1 MSSENDENKL
11 KKGLEEIIEIIKDIN
26 YEKSSFINSNE
37 IFQFN
42 KQMMENLTNVINNKL
57 KCLLDTLSLK
67 YQDYFLDF
75 FNDYNYDYS
84 KGIFNETI
92 KIYILEQLSE
102 DLNGIIYSFDAF
114 KSSFDGNFSVV
125 KNFIEKYPKYKDK
138 CSIYDTTLLYSS
150 SRNNYFHIVK
160 YLIEQGKCFINIQNR
175 KYNRNNQL
183 NGTSG
188 STALH
193 AACFYGH
200 LNIVKY
206 LIDNGANYFIKNHLE
221 ETPIQNGLSNRNIR
235 EFFENF
241 LILNYLDLNLPQSTI
256 FDNNEMKLNSIWEYK
271 TINGNQWI
279 LFDNNQ
285 SNRLRNALI
294 SIENEEFNMNINN
307 YLYSISLMKFLSSQ
321 ISNSSINEYLWIR
334 CRGSS
339 IENFHIYSTWQIMF
353 NEYLSIKINKSI
365 SLEVL
370 NIDHTNIKLNHWYQL
385 SHFIN
390 QQIDNGINY
399 RRKYLY
405 IDIDSIDNQLFLF
418 NLEEFS
424 FSNNDQTINGF
435 IRWIPEFLLKN
446 DQFIIHKYKP
456 SNGNSHS
463 LPVYINIQQSTI
475 LNQQQYLTTDIN
487 HDENF
492 HENESMIVRF
502 GNIIEEKSDVIVIWW
517 SSKSLLELIYEYGGS
532 SVRNTINHKFENKSD
547 NPIISIQSDG
557 FIQSKMIYFI
567 DLEIQSDI
575 ILVKKSIESIINSIM
590 EKVHENNYKRIS
602 FSSIDFNSNIY
613 PLESIIETIIE
624 QIHQQQFLHK
634 NIFVSF
640 IIESNKKDIFNYY
653 YEHLNSLNQSISQNS
668 ISKTI
673 ANSQIQLEKGDII
686 KQKVDAIVVS
696 SSSDILKQLIIIE
709 GGEQVYESY
718 EKENKL
724 NPNSL
729 LISCPSGNL
738 LCKRI
743 FFVKWNPNE
752 NEFILQQSINDFINI
767 LIQNLLSYNYKSIA
781 LPLIGSNHKNIS
793 TPIVIK
799 TIINQ
804 FIYQIKS
811 RNLSINIKF
820 IILPDQ
826 DQIYQEFYQ
835 QLLHSHEQQD
845 NQLINYDEI
854 PSTWDLSD
862 ETRNRFIVSFHLNEY
877 KTVHDEF
884 NQLMKGKIKKIIQI
898 ERIQNQRWY
907 FQYLAHKKDF
917 FKRLNKNTEKRLYH
931 ASKFKLNNSIIND
944 CFNRSFAGLHGL
956 NSTAY
961 GMGVYFSSDPS
972 YCHHFAKPNS
982 NGERSMF
989 IAQVLIGETILGN
1002 SSMKTRPPG
1011 YDTTT
1016 DGNHIFVIYHD
1027 AQAYAQYL
1035 ITYK

>member
-160 YLIEQGKCFINIQNR
+160 YLIEQ
-175 KYNRNNQL
+175 
-183 NGTSG
+183 
-188 STALH
+188 
-193 AACFYGH
+193 
-200 LNIVKY
+200 
-206 LIDNGANYFIKNHLE
+206 
-221 ETPIQNGLSNRNIR
+221 
-235 EFFENF
+235 
-241 LILNYLDLNLPQSTI
+241 DLNLPQSTI

-271 TINGNQWI
+271 IINGNQWI

-307 YLYSISLMKFLSSQ
+307 YLYSISLMKCLSSQ

-640 IIESNKKDIFNYY
+640 IIESNKKDIFNYF

-673 ANSQIQLEKGDII
+673 ENSQIQLEKGDII

-944 CFNRSFAGLHGL
+944 CFNRSFAGLHG
-956 NSTAY
+956 TAY